1 MTATLLVNA
10 PSRRCHADGVEVQA
24 WYGLRYAQG
33 TRRFEAAQAAIGR
46 MAATSLDQVPVFPQ
60 RPSRLAA
67 VMGAGSANPQSED
80 AYFLNVWAPAQAQ
93 GLPVLFFIHGGA
105 WMSGGASLDWYDGT
119 RLAAEGMVVVNVN
132 YRLGA
137 LGHLGEAQADDLPL
151 PAADLLLALQWVK
164 DRIYAFGGDPDKI
177 TLMGQSAGGWYA
189 HLLSVLESTR
199 GWIDRVALLSMGTRT
214 PWSPEQQRKT
224 TECVRQSLGDQ
235 WLMADVDTLMQHGM
249 MALDKEPPRLAHVPS
264 AFLPVASAGMP
275 PDLLNPDWAA
285 QACHA
290 QAVYLRC
297 TAQESS
303 VFFFDVP
310 FHRQATQEQV
320 DQALSVWPVK
330 DLPDSLLRNGAYQG
344 VESGLTPYQ
353 QVVAA
358 SSWLQFQRFPTQY
371 AASLKAAGHSVVWND
386 FTEQSPLEAVFSGH
400 CFDLP
405 FQFGNL
411 RAWQDAPMMQG
422 VTQERFE
429 RIAQDLMGDIARFA
443 GA

>member
-1 MTATLLVNA
+1 MAGTLLNNT
-10 PSRRCHADGVEVQA
+10 PSRRCRAEGVEVQA

-33 TRRFEAAQAAIGR
+33 TCRFEAARAASGR

-93 GLPVLFFIHGGA
+93 GLPVVIFIHGGA
-105 WMSGGASLDWYDGT
+105 WMSGGGSLDWYDGT
-119 RLAAEGMVVVNVN
+119 RLAAQGMVVVNVN

-137 LGHLGEAQADDLPL
+137 LGHLGDSQADVLPL
-151 PAADLLLALQWVK
+151 PAADLLLALQWVQNHSQ
-164 DRIYAFGGDPDKI
+164 AFGGDPDKI

-214 PWSPEQQRKT
+214 PWTPEQQSKISAR
-224 TECVRQSLGDQ
+224 VQQGLAQDWLGV
-235 WLMADVDTLMQHGM
+235 DVGALMQHGAQ
-249 MALDKEPPRLAHVPS
+249 ALDKEPLRLGHAPS
-264 AFLPVASAGMP
+264 AFLPVASAAVP
-275 PDLLNPDWAA
+275 HDLFEPNWAA

-303 VFFFDVP
+303 VFFFDMS

-320 DQALSVWPVK
+320 DQSLEAWPAA
-330 DLPDSLLRNGAYQG
+330 DLPDSLLRNGAYIG
-344 VESGLTPYQ
+344 AESGLTPYQ

-358 SSWLQFQRFPTQY
+358 SSWLQFQRFPVQY
-371 AASLKAAGHSVVWND
+371 AASLKAQGRSVIWRD

-400 CFDLP
+400 CSDLP
-405 FQFGNL
+405 FQFGNFQ
-411 RAWQDAPMMQG
+411 AWRDAPMMQG
-422 VTQERFE
+422 VTQEQFE
-429 RIAQDLMGDIARFA
+429 PVAQELMGDIARFVQA
-443 GA
+443 